1 MMVSMVSFLVI
12 VQAAISFT
20 AIAGGT
26 VSGIDEPRQVVVRT
40 TDEWQAVWK
49 EHNGRTPAPPV
60 DFSAATVVG
69 LFLGSRLAARGS
81 RLAARGSRLAAR
93 GSRLAA
99 HGGVR
104 GRDHRPQEGDV
115 LVVEYVER
123 TPRPG
128 SFVAQI
134 ITSPFHL
141 VSVARNEGEVQFRK
155 VADPPS

>member
-1 MMVSMVSFLVI
+1 MMVGMVSVLVI
-12 VQAAISFT
+12 MQAAISFT

-40 TDEWQAVWK
+40 TDEWRAVWR

-60 DFSAATVVG
+60 DFSASTVLG
-69 LFLGSRLAARGS
+69 LFLGSRRTAGFEVEITALKK
-81 RLAARGSRLAAR
+81 
-93 GSRLAA
+93 
-99 HGGVR
+99 
-104 GRDHRPQEGDV
+104 EGDI

-134 ITSPFHL
+134 ITFPFHL

-155 VADPPS
+155 VGDPPS

>member
-1 MMVSMVSFLVI
+1 MVSLLVI
-12 VQAAISFT
+12 VQAALLFT

-26 VSGIDEPRQVVVRT
+26 MSGIDEPRQVVVRT
-40 TDEWQAVWK
+40 TDEWQAVWE
-49 EHNGRTPAPPV
+49 EHDRRAPAPPV
-60 DFSAATVVG
+60 DFSASTVVG
-69 LFLGSRLAARGS
+69 LFLGSRRTAGFEIEITA
-81 RLAARGSRLAAR
+81 
-93 GSRLAA
+93 
-99 HGGVR
+99 VK
-104 GRDHRPQEGDV
+104 QEGHV

-155 VADPPS
+155 VVDPPS

>member
-1 MMVSMVSFLVI
+1 MVSLLVI
-12 VQAAISFT
+12 VQAALLFT

-26 VSGIDEPRQVVVRT
+26 MSGIDEPRQVVVRT

-49 EHNGRTPAPPV
+49 EHDRRAPAPPV
-60 DFSAATVVG
+60 DFSASTVVG
-69 LFLGSRLAARGS
+69 LFLGSRRTAGFEIEITA
-81 RLAARGSRLAAR
+81 
-93 GSRLAA
+93 
-99 HGGVR
+99 VK
-104 GRDHRPQEGDV
+104 QEGHV

-155 VADPPS
+155 VVDPPS

>member
-81 RLAARGSRLAAR
+81 RLAA
-93 GSRLAA
+93 

>member
-60 DFSAATVVG
+60 DFSASTVVG
-69 LFLGSRLAARGS
+69 LFLGSR
-81 RLAARGSRLAAR
+81 
-93 GSRLAA
+93 
-99 HGGVR
+99 
-104 GRDHRPQEGDV
+104 RPAGFEVEITALKKEGDV

-141 VSVARNEGEVQFRK
+141 VGVARNEGEVQFRK

>member
-12 VQAAISFT
+12 VQAVQAAISFT

-26 VSGIDEPRQVVVRT
+26 TSGIDEPRQVVVRT
-40 TDEWQAVWK
+40 TDEWRAVWR

-60 DFSAATVVG
+60 DFSASTVVG
-69 LFLGSRLAARGS
+69 LFLGSRRTAGFEVEITALKK
-81 RLAARGSRLAAR
+81 
-93 GSRLAA
+93 
-99 HGGVR
+99 
-104 GRDHRPQEGDV
+104 EGDV

-155 VADPPS
+155 VADPPP

>member
-69 LFLGSRLAARGS
+69 VFLGSRCTAGFEVEVTALKK
-81 RLAARGSRLAAR
+81 
-93 GSRLAA
+93 
-99 HGGVR
+99 
-104 GRDHRPQEGDV
+104 EGDV

-134 ITSPFHL
+134 ITTPFHL

-155 VADPPS
+155 VGDPP